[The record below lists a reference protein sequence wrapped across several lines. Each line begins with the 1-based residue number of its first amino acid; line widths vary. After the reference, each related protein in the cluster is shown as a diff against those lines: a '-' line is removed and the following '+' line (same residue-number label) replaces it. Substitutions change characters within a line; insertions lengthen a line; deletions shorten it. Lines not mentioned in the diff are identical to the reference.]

1 MTDTR
6 EYDYSIK
13 KVNIGVKPFTEYRN
27 GYISRQY
34 TIFEIQDLYNNC
46 RAILKSEGFLEEE
59 WIELW
64 EENSKARSVVELSSM
79 VKDWSIGQKNE

>member
-1 MTDTR
+1 MR

-13 KVNIGVKPFTEYRN
+13 KRMIGEKPFTEYRN
-27 GYISRQY
+27 GYYNRQY

-59 WIELW
+59 
-64 EENSKARSVVELSSM
+64 
-79 VKDWSIGQKNE
+79 